1 VNKKAF
7 ADEIRH
13 RRAWIVAADDLC
25 RDCEQLTTT
34 PADASLEAGRH
45 WRRAAKLYGM
55 AAEHYRRA
63 GLGLRAIVAW
73 QAAATC
79 YAALG
84 LESDR
89 ERCALG
95 AAAIPTYDTPDTPD
109 TPRPTTTKNGKDDDP
124 THDPTHD
131 PDKEQP

>member
-1 VNKKAF
+1 LNNKAF

-13 RRAWIVAADDLC
+13 RRAWLVAADDLC
-25 RDCEQLTTT
+25 RDCGQLTTT

-63 GLGLRAIVAW
+63 GLGLRAIAAW

-79 YAALG
+79 YEALG

-89 ERCALG
+89 ERCALR
-95 AAAIPTYDTPDTPD
+95 AAAIPTYATPD
-109 TPRPTTTKNGKDDDP
+109 TPRPTITERPENRENGDGS
-124 THDPTHD
+124 HDTNHD
-131 PDKEQP
+131 TDKEH